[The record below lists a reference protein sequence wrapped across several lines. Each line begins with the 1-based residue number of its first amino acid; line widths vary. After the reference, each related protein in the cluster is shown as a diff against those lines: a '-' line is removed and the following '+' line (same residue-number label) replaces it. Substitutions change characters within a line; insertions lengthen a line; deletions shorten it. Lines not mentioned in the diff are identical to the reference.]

1 MDKTEKYKMSR
12 EYLQECIAACDR
24 GIAKFSRAKNY
35 VKAQELMR
43 KKKEIEKMLN
53 MTDNVEEAYKVLSS
67 NKTLNS
73 FLAKTMGLTIS
84 LADLALFYSDTANSF
99 FEKHSLFQSVEKKA
113 ELAKIQE
120 GLKAFRNFYSDL
132 TEKQMQIQNYNLF
145 DSLESAITK
154 GMFEDREMIYYNEHS
169 K

>member
-12 EYLQECIAACDR
+12 EYLQECIAACDK
-24 GIAKFSRAKNY
+24 GIAKLSRAKNY

-84 LADLALFYSDTANSF
+84 LADL
-99 FEKHSLFQSVEKKA
+99 LFQSVEKKA

-120 GLKAFRNFYSDL
+120 GLKAFRSFYSDL
-132 TEKQMQIQNYNLF
+132 TETGMQIQNYNLF
-145 DSLESAITK
+145 DNLESAITK

>member
-1 MDKTEKYKMSR
+1 M
-12 EYLQECIAACDR
+12 
-24 GIAKFSRAKNY
+24 
-35 VKAQELMR
+35 
-43 KKKEIEKMLN
+43 
-53 MTDNVEEAYKVLSS
+53 
-67 NKTLNS
+67 
-73 FLAKTMGLTIS
+73 
-84 LADLALFYSDTANSF
+84 ANSF

>member
-1 MDKTEKYKMSR
+1 MDKLKKYEMSR
-12 EYLQECIAACDR
+12 EYLQERIAACDR
-24 GIAKFSRAKNY
+24 GIAKLSRAKNY

-43 KKKEIEKMLN
+43 KKKELKKMLN

-84 LADLALFYSDTANSF
+84 LADLALFYSDIANDF

-113 ELAKIQE
+113 ELEKIQE
-120 GLKAFRNFYSDL
+120 GLKAFRNFYNDL

-145 DSLESAITK
+145 DSLESVITK
-154 GMFEDREMIYYNEHS
+154 GMFEDREMIYYKEHS